1 MISVNDFRTGLTIE
15 VDGEIFSVLEF
26 QHVKPGKGAAFVR
39 SKLKNLRNGNIV
51 EKTFRAGENVNR
63 AQIEN
68 REVQYLYNS
77 GNEYTFMDNE
87 TFDQF
92 TLDKKQLEWE
102 INFLKEN
109 MNVPHR
115 QLSGRNH
122 RHQPAEQRRAQSRRD
137 GARHPRQ
144 HGDGRDE
151 EREAGN
157 RIERSG
163 AAVHQRRRRAPDRH
177 PRRQIHFP
185 RLMCGSRPSG
195 TPDGFL
201 MQPARQSVKFSIPDI
216 CLDAIILT
224 CM

>member
-15 VDGEIFSVLEF
+15 VDGDIFTVIEF

-39 SKLKNLRNGNIV
+39 SKLKNLRNGNLV

-92 TLDKKQLEWE
+92 TLDRKQLEWE

-109 MNVPHR
+109 MNVHIQSYQGEIIGITLPNSVELKVVETEPGIR
-115 QLSGRNH
+115 GNTATGATKNAKLETGLNVQVPLFINEGDVLLIDTREGKYIS
-122 RHQPAEQRRAQSRRD
+122 RA
-137 GARHPRQ
+137 
-144 HGDGRDE
+144 
-151 EREAGN
+151 
-157 RIERSG
+157 
-163 AAVHQRRRRAPDRH
+163 
-177 PRRQIHFP
+177 
-185 RLMCGSRPSG
+185 
-195 TPDGFL
+195 
-201 MQPARQSVKFSIPDI
+201 
-216 CLDAIILT
+216 
-224 CM
+224 